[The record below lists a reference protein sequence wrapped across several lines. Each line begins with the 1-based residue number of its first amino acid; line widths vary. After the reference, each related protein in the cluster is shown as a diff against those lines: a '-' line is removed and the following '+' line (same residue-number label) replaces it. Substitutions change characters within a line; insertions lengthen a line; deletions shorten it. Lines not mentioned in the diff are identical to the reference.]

1 VKVNQLINKKIEN
14 MSLTFNR
21 RINKITIEDI
31 DRDKEVEINIESS
44 DTESLSV
51 WLNLEELLELVEH
64 LNKNIEKINT

>member
-1 VKVNQLINKKIEN
+1 

-44 DTESLSV
+44 DTESFSV
-51 WLNLEELLELVEH
+51 WLNLEELLELIEH
-64 LNKNIEKINT
+64 LNRNIDKINT

>member
-1 VKVNQLINKKIEN
+1 